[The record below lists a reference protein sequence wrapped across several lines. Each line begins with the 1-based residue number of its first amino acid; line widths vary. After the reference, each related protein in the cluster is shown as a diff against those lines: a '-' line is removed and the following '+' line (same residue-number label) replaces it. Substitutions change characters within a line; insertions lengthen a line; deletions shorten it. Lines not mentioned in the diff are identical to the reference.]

1 MALTSAFFD
10 AELVGGEYDRVY
22 SAELF
27 AEYFASFIAN
37 GVFSDPAT
45 NLQVVANIPSDMTVL
60 VKSGLG
66 WINGYYCNNDGN
78 YPLTISPANGT
89 LPRVDAVVLRWSRSN
104 RSISLEVKTG
114 VATSSPSAPSLERS
128 ADNYELMLASIQVV
142 AGATSIAQAN
152 ITDKRPDSAV
162 CGWVKGVVDQI
173 DTTDLFAQYDDA
185 FQTWFNDIKDQ
196 LSGNVAT
203 NLQNQINNLK
213 DGKADTSV
221 TDSLQNQVA
230 SLKANKVNVSD
241 KANTSQAQAGTDD
254 TKWMTP
260 KTTNVLVSSLINK
273 VGDTLS
279 TLRTDLGD
287 KWLLC
292 NGEDLDTNTYPE
304 LAKKITA
311 LNFSNFITEGYAT
324 GEIYSEA
331 EDGGVYVQA
340 GQITPTYGGAYK
352 ALLWYSTDPRGR
364 TNGWKN
370 CTLSEFFDGILTK
383 VRVHNGTWVAV
394 GYQRDN
400 LYPYILTTTNPKG
413 TWTVKQLLKTP
424 CMLSGLVYA
433 FNKWVAVGSVGSGQ
447 PKVFTA
453 TDPSGSWSEGVLS
466 TTTNLNITDI
476 VFNGTLLCAVGYD
489 NSDVPY
495 LVKNTSLSG
504 AWKTTRMTI
513 SNPPTSSPK
522 IHPNSIAFSNGNWV
536 VGCAVDEVNSY
547 EWMARILVS
556 SDLVTWTYKRIKSS
570 DLTYVHAKYG
580 AFVNFYN
587 NKWYVASSMERDQSY
602 LCWTDNLGDSW
613 SVKKLSPSS
622 DCCVKGADVAN
633 GYLFILGR
641 EYRSEKVG
649 YFVANKVLPG
659 ISLNGVYTYIKAK
672 E

>member
-1 MALTSAFFD
+1 MTETTHYHLKKPTGNDFVGPGNFNDNADLIDAALHGLEEGKLAKDPQTGKLPEGMLPPAPTNVKTS
-10 AELVGGEYDRVY
+10 
-22 SAELF
+22 
-27 AEYFASFIAN
+27 
-37 GVFSDPAT
+37 P
-45 NLQVVANIPSDMTVL
+45 
-60 VKSGLG
+60 
-66 WINGYYCNNDGN
+66 
-78 YPLTISPANGT
+78 
-89 LPRVDAVVLRWSRSN
+89 VDADWVTLTDTQDSNARKKLTWDRIKAALKGYFDNLYAAAAHSHAWS
-104 RSISLEVKTG
+104 
-114 VATSSPSAPSLERS
+114 A
-128 ADNYELMLASIQVV
+128 
-142 AGATSIAQAN
+142 
-152 ITDKRPDSAV
+152 ITDKPSGFPPSTHTHPASDIASGTLSTSRLPTVPVAKGGTGASTAAGARSNLGACANALESATAAAL
-162 CGWVKGVVDQI
+162 GLTG
-173 DTTDLFAQYDDA
+173 DA
-185 FQTWFNDIKDQ
+185 T
-196 LSGNVAT
+196 
-203 NLQNQINNLK
+203 
-213 DGKADTSV
+213 
-221 TDSLQNQVA
+221 
-230 SLKANKVNVSD
+230 VNEGLA
-241 KANTSQAQAGTDD
+241 KLALG
-254 TKWMTP
+254 P
-260 KTTNVLVSSLINK
+260 FEI
-273 VGDTLS
+273 GDTLS

-304 LAKKITA
+304 LAKKTTE
-311 LNFSNFITEGYAT
+311 LNFSDFITEGYAT

-331 EDGGVYVQA
+331 EYGGVYVQA
-340 GQITPTYGGAYK
+340 GQITSTYGGAYK
-352 ALLWYSTDPRGR
+352 ALLWYSTNPRGS
-364 TNGWKN
+364 TNDWNK

-453 TDPSGSWSEGVLS
+453 TDPSGSWSDGVLS
-466 TTTNLNITDI
+466 TTTNLNITNI
-476 VFNGTLLCAVGYD
+476 AFNGTFLCAVGYD

-504 AWKTTRMTI
+504 TWETTRMTI
-513 SNPPTSSPK
+513 SNQPTSHPK

-536 VGCAVDEVNSY
+536 VGCAVDEVNDY
-547 EWMARILVS
+547 TWLARILVS
-556 SDLVTWTYKRIKSS
+556 SDLVTWTYKKIKSS

-587 NKWYVASSMERDQSY
+587 NKWYVTSSMERDQSY

-613 SVKKLSPSS
+613 SVKKLSSS
-622 DCCVKGADVAN
+622 GCCVKGADVAN

-649 YFVANKVLPG
+649 YYVVNKILPR